1 LYIHFNIDG
10 LIPKYDLMETYFRT
24 KSLFSLIFKWKWHL
38 LAIVV
43 LAAVAGVLVSS
54 PMVMEP
60 KFKSNAVLYPA
71 NIFPFSEE
79 SETEQMLEIL
89 QSMDIRD
96 RVFNAFNLA
105 EHYEI
110 DTSHPYYL
118 TMLNKKFESNV
129 SFQKTPNEAVQITVM
144 DTDPEIASNI
154 VDSIITY
161 FSDKLRNL
169 QRQKSSEVIII
180 QRNQMNIRQA
190 EIDSLTK
197 IIDSFRTEFGLL
209 DYKSQV
215 KVYTEAIKEG
225 KNLNESREI
234 LDSWKEMGSEY
245 RKTDSLLWF
254 AMKDYHLEKK
264 SFDDATKHYEKD
276 LTYAHVITKPF
287 PADKKSWP
295 VRWLIVLFSVLGA
308 FFGGVLVI
316 SIIESQKQ
324 KNNTLD
330 K

>member
-1 LYIHFNIDG
+1 MYIHFNLDG
-10 LIPKYDLMETYFRT
+10 LIPKYEIMETFFRT
-24 KSLFSLIFKWKWHL
+24 KSIFSLVFKWKWHL

-43 LAAVAGVLVSS
+43 VAAIAGVLISS
-54 PMVMEP
+54 PLVMKP
-60 KFKSNAVLYPA
+60 KYKSTAVLYPA

-89 QSMDIRD
+89 QSMDIRE
-96 RVFNAFNLA
+96 RVFNSFNLA

-110 DTSHPYYL
+110 DTTHPYYL
-118 TMLNKKFESNV
+118 TNLNKKFESNV
-129 SFQKTPNEAVQITVM
+129 SFQKTPNEAVQISVM
-144 DTDPEIASNI
+144 DTDPKIASNI
-154 VDSIITY
+154 ADSIITY
-161 FSDKLRNL
+161 FSEKLRDL
-169 QRQKSSEVIII
+169 QKQKSGEVIVL
-180 QRNQMNIRQA
+180 QRNQMNRRQA

-197 IIDSFRTEFGLL
+197 IIDSFRTEYGLL

-215 KVYTEAIKEG
+215 KVYSEAIKDG

-234 LDSWKEMGSEY
+234 LESWKEMGSEY

-254 AMKDYHLEKK
+254 AMKDYHIEKK
-264 SFDDATKHYEKD
+264 IFDESVKHYEKE
-276 LTYAHVITKPF
+276 LTYAHVVTKPF

-324 KNNTLD
+324 KNNSLD
-330 K
+330 

>member
-180 QRNQMNIRQA
+180 QRNQMNRRQA